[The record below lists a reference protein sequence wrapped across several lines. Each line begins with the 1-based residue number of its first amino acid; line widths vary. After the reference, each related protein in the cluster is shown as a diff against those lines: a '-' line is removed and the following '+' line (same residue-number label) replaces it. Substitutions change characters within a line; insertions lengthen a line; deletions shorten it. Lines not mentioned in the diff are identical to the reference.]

1 MKMGRK
7 LFWMACCLAGIPVVA
22 PAQDCQHFLLLQKN
36 KIIEMTIYDK
46 KGQPNG
52 KQVYTVSDVSE
63 GGGMTTGNLASELFD
78 KKGKSMAK
86 AGGVV
91 RCNGGA
97 MLVDMKM
104 LLPQQQQ
111 EQYANTQVKADNAYL
126 EYPIGMKPGDA
137 LKDGNFAMDINN
149 HGMQQTLTMV
159 ISDRKVEAQESVTT
173 AAGTWNCYKISYKSK
188 MTVKT
193 GIIGIPFTFEG
204 VEWYAPGFGVVKT
217 QSKYGG
223 TEITSIR

>member
-1 MKMGRK
+1 
-7 LFWMACCLAGIPVVA
+7 MACWLAGIPVIA
-22 PAQDCQHFLLLQKN
+22 LAQDCQHFLLLQKN
-36 KIIEMTIYDK
+36 KIIEMTIYNK
-46 KGQPNG
+46 KGEPNG

-63 GGGMTTGNLASELFD
+63 GGGLTTGGLVSELFD
-78 KKGKSMAK
+78 KKGKSMSRAN
-86 AGGVV
+86 GVV
-91 RCNGGA
+91 KCNGGV

-104 LLPQQQQ
+104 LIPQQQQ
-111 EQYANTQVKADNAYL
+111 EQYASAQVRADNVYL

-173 AAGTWNCYKISYKSK
+173 AAGTWNCYKISYKSR

-223 TEITSIR
+223 TEITSIK